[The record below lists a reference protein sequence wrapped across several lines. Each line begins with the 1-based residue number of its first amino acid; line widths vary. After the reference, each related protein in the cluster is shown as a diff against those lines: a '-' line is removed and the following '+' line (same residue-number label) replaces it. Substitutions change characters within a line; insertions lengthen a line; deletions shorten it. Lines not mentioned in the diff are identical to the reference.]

1 MEARF
6 SPSERQQLLA
16 FARQVIERTLCD
28 AEPPAIPK
36 IPALAENGAC
46 FVTIK
51 DFRGELR
58 GCIGNLEAFEP
69 LGENILRNAVNAA
82 ISDPRFPPLE
92 PEELQESVLE
102 LSILT
107 PARPIS
113 SVAEFEVGRDGIIL
127 RAAGRGA
134 VFLPQVAPEQGWDAE
149 TTLGYLARKAGLS
162 PSAWRSP
169 ETKLFTFQAEVFG
182 EEAN

>member
-82 ISDPRFPPLE
+82 ICVAIVPVL
-92 PEELQESVLE
+92 LQIDRRLKRRKHVKSTDSV
-102 LSILT
+102 S
-107 PARPIS
+107 
-113 SVAEFEVGRDGIIL
+113 GG
-127 RAAGRGA
+127 
-134 VFLPQVAPEQGWDAE
+134 Q
-149 TTLGYLARKAGLS
+149 
-162 PSAWRSP
+162 
-169 ETKLFTFQAEVFG
+169 
-182 EEAN
+182 